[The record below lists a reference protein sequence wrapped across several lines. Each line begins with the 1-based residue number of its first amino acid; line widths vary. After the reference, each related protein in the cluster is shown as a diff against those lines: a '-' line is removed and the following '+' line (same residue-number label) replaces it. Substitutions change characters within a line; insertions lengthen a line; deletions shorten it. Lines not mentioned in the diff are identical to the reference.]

1 MLISI
6 DYTGRQSIC
15 VSGNING
22 AISFKQNKYKP
33 TASLVI
39 DHLNIN
45 KTDLGDLKFDIEGDQ
60 NLEKFT
66 INSFLENENFESF
79 NAFGN
84 FQIIDKETFLD
95 MKLKFAKFDLGIL
108 FIRGD
113 VISNIRGLV
122 SGIQQFKVI

>member
-1 MLISI
+1 
-6 DYTGRQSIC
+6 
-15 VSGNING
+15 
-22 AISFKQNKYKP
+22 
-33 TASLVI
+33 
-39 DHLNIN
+39 LNIN

-108 FIRGD
+108 SSLGG

-122 SGIQQFKVI
+122 SGNSTIQGNLKETGY

>member
-1 MLISI
+1 
-6 DYTGRQSIC
+6 
-15 VSGNING
+15 VFEGNING
-22 AISFKQNKYKP
+22 DISFKQNKAIYKP

-79 NAFGN
+79 NAS
-84 FQIIDKETFLD
+84 
-95 MKLKFAKFDLGIL
+95 LGISKL
-108 FIRGD
+108 
-113 VISNIRGLV
+113 
-122 SGIQQFKVI
+122 